1 MPTSPKTAPATA
13 TTLTLPDRLVS
24 WFAPVA
30 ALKRAHA
37 RTVLAY
43 YEAAK
48 PDRTRKGRRETGSGN
63 DAVLRAGATLRQ
75 TARHL
80 EQNYDLALGVLNT
93 LVANVVGPNG
103 IGVEPQPRRAD
114 GSIDDQL
121 ARQILELYKN
131 WSLNPEV
138 TRQHDWPSAQR
149 LICRSYFRDG
159 EEFTQT
165 LSGNIPG
172 LAHGTRVP
180 FSLELLEA
188 DFVPMDLNTTA
199 PAQIVQGIEVN
210 AWGAPVAYHVCK
222 INPIEGGSMLGGG
235 NQTKRIP
242 AERMLHIKNVHR
254 IRQMRG
260 VSVFASVLN
269 RFDDLKDY
277 EESERI
283 AAKIAASMAAFIKK
297 GSPDLYEPS
306 TGTEQRQM
314 KFRPGMVF
322 DDLRPGE
329 EIGMI
334 DTNRPNPNLETYRS
348 GQLKAIAAGA
358 GPTFSSIART
368 YDGTYS
374 AQRQELVEGYTVY
387 STLANEFIGRVV
399 RPVYEQFIAAAVA
412 SGVLKIPAG
421 VQIDTLDDAAY
432 MPPAMP
438 WIDPKKE
445 ADAWG
450 MLEDRCYVSGPE
462 IIRRRGGN
470 PIDTLEQ
477 QSRWAREKAA
487 QGIPANAA
495 LVPAAPP
502 KKAGPAD
509 PAAAGTAQPNGLGA
523 LSDQPG
529 GLAPRPVPPGP
540 LEAAQIKLL
549 QAQAAA
555 VARAPEPRGEPLH
568 LVINN
573 APPANTTTIE
583 NHVSP
588 TPVTVTNTVEPTPVT
603 VQNTLGATTVNVP
616 APVVNVTNDVQ
627 PAELN
632 VLSLPARKTEST
644 IEYDAAG
651 NISKTTQIETDAP

>member
-1 MPTSPKTAPATA
+1 MSMTKPTFS
-13 TTLTLPDRLVS
+13 DRLVAYFS
-24 WFAPVA
+24 PMSAI
-30 ALKRAHA
+30 KRAHA

-48 PDRTRKGRRETGSGN
+48 PDRLRKGRRETGSGN
-63 DAVLRAGATLRQ
+63 DAVLRAGAVLRQ

-114 GSIDDQL
+114 GSIDDAL
-121 ARQILELYKN
+121 ARKILEIWKD
-131 WSLNPEV
+131 WCINPEV
-138 TRQHDWPSAQR
+138 TRQHDWASAQR
-149 LICRSYFRDG
+149 LLARSWFRDG
-159 EEFTQT
+159 EVFGQT
-165 LSGNIPG
+165 LAGFVPG
-172 LAHGTRVP
+172 LDHGTRVP
-180 FSLELLEA
+180 FSIEMIEA
-188 DFVPMDLNTTA
+188 DFVPMDLNTITYGDVNSGQ
-199 PAQIVQGIEVN
+199 PVIVQGIEIN
-210 AWGAPVAYHVCK
+210 AWGSPTGYHVYK
-222 INPIEGGSMLGGG
+222 VNPIDGGSKLIGA

-242 AERMLHIKNVHR
+242 ASRMLHLKNIHR

-260 VSVFASVLN
+260 VSVFASVMN

-306 TGTEQRQM
+306 PDGEQRNM

-348 GQLKAIAAGA
+348 GQLKAVAAGA
-358 GPTFSSIART
+358 GPTFSSIARS

-374 AQRQELVEGYTVY
+374 AQRQELVEGYTIY
-387 STLANEFIGRVV
+387 STLANEFIGRIV

-412 SGVLKIPAG
+412 SGVITVPAG
-421 VQIDTLDDAAY
+421 VRLETLDDAAY

-445 ADAWG
+445 AEAWG

-477 QSRWAREKAA
+477 QSRWVREKTDK
-487 QGIPANAA
+487 GIPANAA
-495 LVPAAPP
+495 
-502 KKAGPAD
+502 
-509 PAAAGTAQPNGLGA
+509 QPT
-523 LSDQPG
+523 
-529 GLAPRPVPPGP
+529 
-540 LEAAQIKLL
+540 
-549 QAQAAA
+549 
-555 VARAPEPRGEPLH
+555 
-568 LVINN
+568 INLTTDTTN
-573 APPANTTTIE
+573 A
-583 NHVSP
+583 
-588 TPVTVTNTVEPTPVT
+588 
-603 VQNTLGATTVNVP
+603 
-616 APVVNVTNDVQ
+616 
-627 PAELN
+627 
-632 VLSLPARKTEST
+632 
-644 IEYDAAG
+644 
-651 NISKTTQIETDAP
+651 